1 MLYPKEDR
9 QNRSLLFACR
19 NCDHQE
25 EASNYCVYRH
35 DIILPVMYFIAFSVY
50 SYKHIFCIVNNLAH
64 ILIFRPTQLFHEQIK
79 DLALSVDILRPYF
92 SRLTTAEETLL

>member
-35 DIILPVMYFIAFSVY
+35 DIILPVMYFIAFSIY
-50 SYKHIFCIVNNLAH
+50 SYKNIFV
-64 ILIFRPTQLFHEQIK
+64 
-79 DLALSVDILRPYF
+79 
-92 SRLTTAEETLL
+92 

>member
-35 DIILPVMYFIAFSVY
+35 DIILPVMYLSRVHDIIKPYFY
-50 SYKHIFCIVNNLAH
+50 LVNSLAH
-64 ILIFRPTQLFHEQIK
+64 ILISPLILLFREQIK
-79 DLALSVDILRPYF
+79 DLAPSAGILRPYF
-92 SRLTTAEETLL
+92 FRLMTVEETLL